1 MKSEEGV
8 VLNTRLP
15 QALAGTVR
23 SQVETQ
29 YTVIVFRL
37 KEKISGLVNSLLLSF
52 HCTKSF
58 TKH

>member
-37 KEKISGLVNSLLLSF
+37 KEKISGLVNSLFLSF